1 METASL
7 KPTTHVPRKI
17 VALVGK
23 PNVGKSTLFNRLTKT
38 NKAIVDP
45 TPGVTRDRHYE
56 QVTFNEKSFILVDT
70 GGIEMEKDDEI
81 TGQIREQTWS
91 AVDEADIILFM
102 LDGKEGLSTEDY
114 EVADHLRRSCKPVY
128 FLVNKIDG
136 PEVEQLRLPP
146 FYELGAATLWPVS
159 SSHGYGLRTFL
170 EQFVDDLGAQAAADS
185 AQAKLPSGTLSLA
198 CLGRPNVG
206 KSSLINRLTGEERM
220 VVSNI
225 PGTTRDSV
233 DTLLE
238 KNGRH
243 FLLIDTAGIRRKGKV
258 QEKIEKFS
266 VMRALSA
273 LERCD
278 LVLILLDAGE
288 GITEQDTKII
298 GYALEQG
305 RGCVVVVNKWD
316 LVQKDKKRQKQI
328 LEEVERATTFIG
340 YAPVLTLSA
349 LTGVG
354 TNKIFPTLLDVQ
366 AQFCREFTT
375 GKLNR
380 VLQKAVGEHSPSL
393 HQGRRLKFYYT
404 TQVTTKPP
412 TFLVFVNYPK
422 GVHFSYYRYLVNY
435 YRNALGIDKSP
446 LRLVL
451 KERQRKRYD

>member
-1 METASL
+1 MEATLS
-7 KPTTHVPRKI
+7 TTHIPRKI

-38 NKAIVDP
+38 NKAIVDS

-56 QVTFNEKSFILVDT
+56 QVTWNEHSFILVDT
-70 GGIEMEKDDEI
+70 GGIELEKGNVI
-81 TGQIREQTWS
+81 TDQIRGQTWQ
-91 AVDEADIILFM
+91 AVDEADIVLFM
-102 LDGKEGLSTEDY
+102 LDGKEGLSSEDF
-114 EVADHLRRSCKPVY
+114 EVADHLRRSAKPVY

-136 PEVEQLRLPP
+136 AEVEQLRLPT
-146 FYELGAATLWPVS
+146 FYELGADALWPVS
-159 SSHGYGLRTFL
+159 SAHGYGIRTFL
-170 EQFVDDLGAQAAADS
+170 DQFIADLGKS
-185 AQAKLPSGTLSLA
+185 ATVENQPQLPPGTLSLA

-278 LVLILLDAGE
+278 LVLIILDAGE

-349 LTGVG
+349 LTGAG
-354 TNKIFPTLLDVQ
+354 TKKIFPTLLDVQ

-422 GVHFSYYRYLVNY
+422 GVHFSYYRYLVNF